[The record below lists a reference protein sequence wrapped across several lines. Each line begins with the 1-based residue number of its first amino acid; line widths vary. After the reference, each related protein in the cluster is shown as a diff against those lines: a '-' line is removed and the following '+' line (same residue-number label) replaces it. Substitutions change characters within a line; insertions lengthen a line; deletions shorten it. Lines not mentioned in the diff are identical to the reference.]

1 MGEKPDLNAKWG
13 KKKCFSF
20 WWELWSSDEQLQRTP
35 ADCRGQWF
43 KCRLHA
49 RGFFFLSML
58 DGSWKWSQPNVHK
71 LIFKRRDQISMGPR
85 TFTQSEIDPIQN
97 PNSSKPRE
105 NTNTESSDGWKEQ
118 QHTVIF
124 LCTAQVKLSVT
135 LFECLCK
142 STLLLIV
149 NVTIL

>member
-1 MGEKPDLNAKWG
+1 MLSGG
-13 KKKCFSF
+13 KKSASHFDENCEALTNNCKGRLQTA
-20 WWELWSSDEQLQRTP
+20 EGSDSNAGCMLE
-35 ADCRGQWF
+35 
-43 KCRLHA
+43 
-49 RGFFFLSML
+49 FFFFFSML